1 MKATG
6 EILDPFL
13 NYLAVEKGLARN
25 TLDSYSR
32 DLNTYLD
39 FLEGEGI
46 ASFAGT
52 SKITAMAFIQH
63 LHKRGLAQ
71 RSITRALVAV
81 RGLYRY
87 LAQEGH
93 LENNPLE
100 DMELP
105 RLIPSLPYVLTV
117 QDVEQLLAQPDDE
130 TTLGIRDGAMLE
142 LLYATGM
149 RVSELCDLPTGGLNL
164 EVGFVTVRGKGGKE
178 RIVPIGEAAME
189 RAKIY
194 LDKARPAILK
204 GRESPY
210 LFVNNRG
217 GKLSRQGFWK
227 ILRAYALK
235 AGITKHITPHTLR
248 HSFAT
253 HLLERGADLRF
264 IQAMLGHVDISTTQV
279 YTHVNQE
286 YLKKLHRQYHPRA

>member
-1 MKATG
+1 MKG

-13 NYLAVEKGLARN
+13 HYLAVEKGLARN
-25 TLDSYSR
+25 TLEAYSR
-32 DLNTYLD
+32 DLNAYLV
-39 FLEGEGI
+39 FLEEEGI
-46 ASFAGT
+46 VSLSET
-52 SKITAMAFIQH
+52 TTLTVMAFIQR
-63 LHKRGLAQ
+63 LKKRGLST
-71 RSITRALVAV
+71 RSTTRALVAL

-87 LAQEGH
+87 LAQEGY
-93 LENNPLE
+93 LEANPLE

-105 RLIPSLPYVLTV
+105 RLSPTLPHVLTV
-117 QDVEQLLAQPDDE
+117 PDIERLLAQPDVE
-130 TTLGIRDGAMLE
+130 NPRGIRDGAMLE

-149 RVSELCDLPTGGLNL
+149 RVSELVELPTSGPNL
-164 EVGFVTVRGKGGKE
+164 EVGFVTVRGKGNKE
-178 RIVPIGEAAME
+178 RIVPIGEVAMD
-189 RAKIY
+189 RVRTY
-194 LDKARPAILK
+194 LEQGRPAMLK

-217 GKLSRQGFWK
+217 GGLSRQGFWK
-227 ILRAYALK
+227 ILRKYSLK

-264 IQAMLGHVDISTTQV
+264 IQAMLGHVDIGTTQI

-286 YLKKLHRQYHPRA
+286 YLRQLHRRYHPRG

>member
-1 MKATG
+1 MRG

-13 NYLAVEKGLARN
+13 HYLAIEKGLARN
-25 TLDSYSR
+25 TLEAYSR
-32 DLNTYLD
+32 DLNAFLD

-46 ASFAGT
+46 ASLAET
-52 SKITAMAFIQH
+52 TKLTVMAFIQR
-63 LHKRGLAQ
+63 LQRAGLAM

-87 LAQEGH
+87 HASEGH
-93 LENNPLE
+93 LETNPLE

-105 RLIPSLPYVLTV
+105 KLSPSLPHVLTI
-117 QDVEQLLAQPDDE
+117 QDVEQLLAQPDAE
-130 TTLGIRDGAMLE
+130 SPRGIRDGAMLE
-142 LLYATGM
+142 LMYATGM
-149 RVSELCDLPTGGLNL
+149 RVSELVELPVSGLSL
-164 EVGFVTVRGKGGKE
+164 EVGFVTIRGKGGKE
-178 RIVPIGEAAME
+178 RICPIGEMAME
-189 RAKIY
+189 RVGIY
-194 LDKARPAILK
+194 LERVRPALLK
-204 GRESPY
+204 KGESPY
-210 LFVNNRG
+210 LFLNNRG
-217 GKLSRQGFWK
+217 RRLSRQGFWK
-227 ILRAYALK
+227 ILRHYALQAK
-235 AGITKHITPHTLR
+235 ITKHITPHTLR

>member
-1 MKATG
+1 MIKG

-13 NYLAVEKGLARN
+13 HYLAVEKGLARN
-25 TLDSYSR
+25 TLEAYSR
-32 DLNTYLD
+32 DLNTYLA

-46 ASFAGT
+46 ASFAET
-52 SKITAMAFIQH
+52 TKVTVMAFIQR
-63 LHKRGLAQ
+63 LQKKGLSM
-71 RSITRALVAV
+71 RSITRALVAL

-87 LAQEGH
+87 LSQEGY
-93 LENNPLE
+93 LEVNPLE

-105 RLIPSLPYVLTV
+105 RLSSTLPRVLTV
-117 QDVEQLLAQPDDE
+117 QDVERLLAQPDAE
-130 TTLGIRDGAMLE
+130 GPRGVRDGAMLE

-149 RVSELCDLPTGGLNL
+149 RVSELVDLPTSGLNL

-178 RIVPIGEAAME
+178 RIVPIGEVAME
-189 RAKIY
+189 RMRSY
-194 LDKARPAILK
+194 LEHGRPVILK

-210 LFVNNRG
+210 LFLNNRG
-217 GKLSRQGFWK
+217 ARLSRQGFWK
-227 ILRAYALK
+227 ILRTYALQ
-235 AGITKHITPHTLR
+235 AGITKRISPHTLR

-286 YLKKLHRQYHPRA
+286 YLKKLHRQFHPRA

>member
-1 MKATG
+1 MK
-6 EILDPFL
+6 EELIDPFL
-13 NYLAVEKGLARN
+13 HYLAVEKGLARN
-25 TLDSYSR
+25 TLEAYSR
-32 DLNTYLD
+32 DLNAYLE
-39 FLEGEGI
+39 FLEAEGI
-46 ASFAGT
+46 ASFVET
-52 SKITAMAFIQH
+52 SKVTLMAFIQH
-63 LHKRGLAQ
+63 LKKRGLAQ
-71 RSITRALVAV
+71 RSITRSLVAL

-93 LENNPLE
+93 LEVNPLE

-105 RLIPSLPYVLTV
+105 RLTSTLPHVLTL
-117 QDVEQLLAQPDDE
+117 QDVEQLLAQPDVE

-149 RVSELCDLPTGGLNL
+149 RVSELCDLPTSGLNL
-164 EVGFVTVRGKGGKE
+164 EVGFVMVRGKGGKE

-189 RAKIY
+189 KARVY
-194 LDKARPAILK
+194 LEQARPAMLK

-210 LFVNNRG
+210 LFLNNRG
-217 GKLSRQGFWK
+217 GRLSRQGFSK
-227 ILRAYALK
+227 ILRQYALK

-286 YLKKLHRQYHPRA
+286 YLKQLHRRFHPRA

>member
-1 MKATG
+1 MKVQG
-6 EILDPFL
+6 EILDSFL
-13 NYLAVEKGLARN
+13 HYLAVEKGLARN
-25 TLDSYSR
+25 TLESYSR
-32 DLNTYLD
+32 DLNRYLD
-39 FLEGEGI
+39 FLETQRI
-46 ASFAGT
+46 DSFAET
-52 SKITAMAFIQH
+52 SKTTAMAFIQH
-63 LHKRGLAQ
+63 LQQRGLSQ

-87 LAQEGH
+87 LSQEGD

-105 RLIPSLPYVLTV
+105 RLIPGLPHVLTV

-130 TTLGIRDGAMLE
+130 TPLGIRDGAMLE

-149 RVSELCDLPTGGLNL
+149 RVSELCELPTGGLNL

-189 RAKIY
+189 RARLY
-194 LDKARPAILK
+194 LEKGRGAILK
-204 GRESPY
+204 GRNSPY
-210 LFVNNRG
+210 LFLNNRG
-217 GKLSRQGFWK
+217 GRLSRQGFWK
-227 ILRAYALK
+227 ILRTYALK

-286 YLKKLHRQYHPRA
+286 YLKRLHQQYHPRA